1 LIAIAFLS
9 PCKQHMAQMMDS
21 QRVSKKENSGGRGMD
36 QFRKV
41 GWLDSAQA
49 ASIPIGNR
57 LLSALPIPEY
67 QRLSPYL
74 QPVTFPL
81 GKVLYEPG
89 GQLDY
94 VYFPTTSVVSLVYTM
109 KDGATAEMGLIGDEG
124 VIGIAMCLGGNTAPN
139 RAVVQIGGG
148 AVRLRGPILLQEF
161 ARGGSLQ
168 RGLLLYTQAL
178 LTQISQTAVCNRLH
192 PLENRL
198 CRWLLMCLD
207 RVRGHE
213 LPMTQEFISCML
225 GGRRES
231 VTVAAGHLQDSKL
244 LHYSRGHITIL
255 DRKGLEANACE
266 CYRTVKSEIDRLLR
280 VAPIAGITS
289 QNGAVRGPVA
299 KVV

>member
-1 LIAIAFLS
+1 
-9 PCKQHMAQMMDS
+9 
-21 QRVSKKENSGGRGMD
+21 MD
-36 QFRKV
+36 QFRKISS
-41 GWLDSAQA
+41 LDSTQA
-49 ASIPIGNR
+49 ASIPVGNR

-89 GQLDY
+89 DQLEY
-94 VYFPTTSVVSLVYTM
+94 VYFPTTSVVSLIYTM
-109 KDGATAEMGLIGDEG
+109 KDGATAEMGLTGDDG
-124 VIGIAMCLGGNTAPN
+124 VVGIAVFLGGNTAPN

-148 AVRLRGPILLQEF
+148 AFRLSRPILLQEF
-161 ARGGSLQ
+161 ARSGSLQ
-168 RGLLLYTQAL
+168 RSLLLYTQAL

-255 DRKGLEANACE
+255 DRKGLEANVCE
-266 CYRTVKSEIDRLLR
+266 CYRTVRSELDRLLCIT
-280 VAPIAGITS
+280 AEAGVS
-289 QNGAVRGPVA
+289 YQDRAVRGPVSRI
-299 KVV
+299 V